1 MDGGQTQTPSVRA
14 AGKPPPGL
22 GVSALDK
29 RLGLRKRARD
39 DAARGMPRQDA
50 TDLSAAEHAVIE
62 VVAAE
67 RARVYQARNLAKA
80 EAERRLRALAPTP
93 QDFAGP
99 ALDARL
105 ALKQGAGRLAQ
116 DWGEMARAAAQ
127 ARAELAAFKEANQL
141 RRAAH
146 YPRST
151 MLQAGLLLLAAVFES
166 LFSAALFAED
176 DARGLLGG
184 AITAIG
190 LSGANVTLGFL
201 AGFLGLR
208 YIQHVRL
215 PAKALGALGFA
226 GITFLGL
233 MLNLFAADWRDRLA
247 TLSGQQVSGGDDAS
261 FHLWSL
267 LQLSSPQAIILLML
281 GAGVWVFAALKGYSG
296 FDDPYPEFG
305 KMDRAAVLASDA
317 LSEFRAEARL
327 DLEKPID
334 EAKKA
339 LAGRLE
345 KMRAEFAAMSKA
357 FDSAA
362 LKMETLDGQARVL
375 DDATAAAI
383 HLYRQENIAARATP
397 APAYFNA
404 PPPAAGPALDALQ
417 GCAQMIDDARARLSD
432 AQAQSAQALVD
443 LVAELEDATK
453 RLDAA
458 NQA

>member
-1 MDGGQTQTPSVRA
+1 MDGGQAQTPSMRA
-14 AGKPPPGL
+14 PAKPPPGL
-22 GVSALDK
+22 GASALDK
-29 RLGLRKRARD
+29 KLGLRKRARE
-39 DAARGMPRQDA
+39 DAARNMPRQDA
-50 TDLSAAEHAVIE
+50 ADLSPAELSVIE
-62 VVAAE
+62 LVAAE
-67 RARVYQARNLAKA
+67 RARVDQARNLAKA

-105 ALKQGAGRLAQ
+105 ALKQGAGRMAQ
-116 DWGEMARAAAQ
+116 DWAEMTCAAAQ
-127 ARAELAAFKEANQL
+127 TRAELAAFKDANRL

-151 MLQAGLLLLAAVFES
+151 LLQAGLLLLAAVFES

-208 YIQHVRL
+208 YVQHVRW

-226 GITFLGL
+226 FIGFLGL
-233 MLNLFAADWRDRLA
+233 TLNLFAADWRDRMA
-247 TLSGQQVSGGDDAS
+247 ALSGQHVSGADDAS

-296 FDDPYPEFG
+296 FDDPYPDFG
-305 KMDRAAVLASDA
+305 KMDRAAVASSDA
-317 LSEFRAEARL
+317 LSDFRAEAR
-327 DLEKPID
+327 DALEQPID
-334 EAKKA
+334 EAKRA
-339 LAGRLE
+339 LAVRTE
-345 KMRAEFAAMSKA
+345 KMRAEFTAMSKA
-357 FDSAA
+357 FDEAA
-362 LKMETLDGQARVL
+362 VRMESLDAQARAL
-375 DDATAAAI
+375 DDAAAAGV
-383 HLYRQENIAARATP
+383 HLYRQENVLARTTP
-397 APAYFNA
+397 APAYFSA
-404 PPPAAGPALDALQ
+404 PPPAAGPSLDPMQ
-417 GCAQMIDDARARLSD
+417 GCAQMIDEARARLAD

-443 LVAELEDATK
+443 LVAELDQSTA

-458 NQA
+458 DHA